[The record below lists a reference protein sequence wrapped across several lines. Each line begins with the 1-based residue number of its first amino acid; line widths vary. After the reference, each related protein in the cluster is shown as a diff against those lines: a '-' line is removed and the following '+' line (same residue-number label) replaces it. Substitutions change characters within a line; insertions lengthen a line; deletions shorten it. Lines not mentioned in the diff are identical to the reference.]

1 MEDERKPVELE
12 PKVALGLLTR
22 AEFGRVAFVAD
33 GLPVIRPLNHVVF
46 EGRVIVCTQSSSV
59 FAAAVRA
66 QPHLAVA
73 YQADEIE
80 SHGRIG
86 WSVLVDGT
94 AADITGE
101 PGAERLGMRVQ
112 SWIDRPLDTV
122 IAISPEHVSGL
133 RLTIGH

>member
-46 EGRVIVCTQSSSV
+46 EGRLIVCTQRSSV

-66 QPHLAVA
+66 QPHLPVA

-94 AADITGE
+94 ADDITDE
-101 PGAERLGMRVQ
+101 PGADRLGRRVQ

-122 IAISPEHVSGL
+122 IAISPERVSGL